1 MAVRSGREYLEGL
14 RDSRE
19 VWLEG
24 ERVDD
29 VTTHPKLRRMAATL
43 ASMYDLQHDP
53 KTRDLMSF
61 ESPVS
66 GQPISLSYMI
76 PESVDDLVR
85 RRQALEVTAG
95 ASFGMLGRTPD
106 YVNMCITAVRQAAE
120 VLGEND
126 NRYSQNA
133 VKYYEY
139 VSENDLCLTHTFGHP
154 QSNRSVDV
162 SELADPYLALGVVKT
177 NSDGVIVRGA
187 RLLATLAPFSD
198 EIFAPVYRPL
208 RPDLPDSNR
217 YCIGFA
223 IPAATPGL
231 KFICRQSYDRGDD
244 SFDYPLSGRYDE
256 MDCLAVFD
264 DVLIPWERV
273 FAFDDVELGN
283 RNLGRVLLWRQ
294 YMQQVMVKNIA
305 KLDFMLGIT
314 YKIADA
320 IGINIYSHVQE
331 KISEIVDIRAT
342 VNAYMRASE
351 VDAAPYLGSGIWLAP
366 EPLHAMRHWFPDAH
380 TRIVWIIEQLSASG
394 LMLTPTHSDV
404 TGPLADLI
412 GKYYQGAVVDA
423 TDRIRLFRLAWD
435 LVGTQFGSRQALY
448 ERFFNGDTV
457 VLRQRRYAGYDY
469 TSALNAVDRFF
480 ESVSC
485 PDADIP
491 AVRD

>member
-1 MAVRSGREYLEGL
+1 MAVRTGSEFIEGL
-14 RDSRE
+14 RDGRE
-19 VWLEG
+19 IWLEG
-24 ERVDD
+24 ERVED
-29 VTTHPKLRRMAATL
+29 VATHPKLGHMAATL

-53 KTRDLMSF
+53 QTRDLMSF
-61 ESPVS
+61 ESPIS
-66 GQPISLSYMI
+66 GEPISLSYMI

-85 RRQALEVTAG
+85 RRRALEVTAR

-106 YVNMCITAVRQAAE
+106 YVNICIAAMRQAAE
-120 VLGEND
+120 VYGENED
-126 NRYSQNA
+126 RYRRN
-133 VKYYEY
+133 VIEYYQY

-154 QSNRSVDV
+154 QTNRSVDV

-177 NSDGVIVRGA
+177 SSEGVTVRGA

-223 IPAATPGL
+223 IPADTPGL
-231 KFICRQSYDRGDD
+231 KFICRQSYDRGED

-273 FAFDDVELGN
+273 FSFDDVELAN

-294 YMQQVMVKNIA
+294 YMQQVAVKNLA

-314 YKIADA
+314 YKIAHA
-320 IGINIYSHVQE
+320 IGIDIYSHVQE
-331 KISEIVDIRAT
+331 KISEIADIRAT
-342 VNAYMRASE
+342 VSAYLRASE
-351 VDAAPYLGSGIWLAP
+351 ADAAPHLGPGVWLAP

-394 LMLTPTHSDV
+394 LMLTPTREDLD
-404 TGPLADLI
+404 GPLSDLI
-412 GKYYQGAVVDA
+412 SKYYQGATVDA
-423 TDRIRLFRLAWD
+423 RDRIRLFRLAWD

-457 VLRQRRYAGYDY
+457 VLRQRRYATYDY
-469 TSALNAVDRFF
+469 SQALASVDRFF
-480 ESVSC
+480 AA
-485 PDADIP
+485 ADSS
-491 AVRD
+491 DQ